1 MLLTFLLVKIAAIKE
16 SVAVINS
23 LFNIDVVTP
32 ETGLNEEQRTI
43 FFEVIL
49 KSLRVTEHGHLFNW
63 LQGSFQS
70 LLGHDVMVYGIK
82 TSEKE
87 SYQYQYLTCSRY
99 FDDFKFNQVIQY
111 DTGIVPQFLNL
122 WQKRSHPLMVT
133 HDLVELEANN
143 YTVANFDKSAMKNSE
158 LVNVIA
164 HGFGDQSSKIS
175 TFVMFGRLSKPL
187 NPNHAY
193 MLELIM
199 PHLHCALVR
208 IASVSENTVWVPNSN
223 RLDKK
228 ITGRESEILHWV
240 QLGKTNW
247 EISTILSISPLT
259 VKNHVQNILRKL
271 DAPNRSQA
279 ALKAAKLGLVRI
291 LK

>member
-1 MLLTFLLVKIAAIKE
+1 
-16 SVAVINS
+16 
-23 LFNIDVVTP
+23 
-32 ETGLNEEQRTI
+32 
-43 FFEVIL
+43 
-49 KSLRVTEHGHLFNW
+49 
-63 LQGSFQS
+63 
-70 LLGHDVMVYGIK
+70 
-82 TSEKE
+82 
-87 SYQYQYLTCSRY
+87 
-99 FDDFKFNQVIQY
+99 
-111 DTGIVPQFLNL
+111 
-122 WQKRSHPLMVT
+122 
-133 HDLVELEANN
+133 
-143 YTVANFDKSAMKNSE
+143 
-158 LVNVIA
+158 
-164 HGFGDQSSKIS
+164 
-175 TFVMFGRLSKPL
+175 
-187 NPNHAY
+187 
-193 MLELIM
+193 M